1 MTRPTECLDGDDALA
16 RGAWVEAREA
26 YERTLARREFPEA
39 LEGLGNAAW
48 WLDLSDLVFGSREKA
63 YRLYLTRGDRAEAA
77 RVAVWLAWDY
87 WAFQG
92 ESAVANGWLQ
102 RARRLLDGLPSCSE
116 RAWLEVREGSF
127 RLLEEGD
134 PVRALAQAAEGIR
147 IAQEVGNIDL
157 EMLGRAVQG
166 LALVASGAVSEGM
179 SNLDEVN
186 AAVIAGELTNRVAI
200 GLAGCYLIA
209 ACERVR
215 DYDRAVQWCKRLKEF
230 CAKWGLRPLF
240 AVCRTQYASI
250 CLWRGT
256 WLEAEEE
263 LCAAS
268 DELAASRPAMKSDA
282 LVLLAELRRRQ
293 GRLQEAAALV
303 NQTPPHG
310 AGLLERAELAFDCGD
325 YPAAAERAE
334 QYLRHR
340 PTSNLTDR
348 ASGLEILVRA
358 LTCLQDWE
366 NAKAALGELSGIAA
380 LVATLPLQAAA
391 SFASGY
397 IAMGENKA
405 DAARKCFEDAV
416 DLYLRSGAPFEVGRA
431 RIELARALGKV
442 GRIEAALDEAQR
454 AKILLSELNAELES
468 ARAQS
473 VLEELAPL
481 LQSNQAAVSLK
492 ARSSELTRRE
502 IEVLR
507 LVAEG
512 LNNQMIAERLFVS
525 EHTVHRHLSN
535 ILNKLDV
542 STRSAAVAQALRRGL
557 LI

>member
-1 MTRPTECLDGDDALA
+1 
-16 RGAWVEAREA
+16 
-26 YERTLARREFPEA
+26 
-39 LEGLGNAAW
+39 
-48 WLDLSDLVFGSREKA
+48 
-63 YRLYLTRGDRAEAA
+63 
-77 RVAVWLAWDY
+77 
-87 WAFQG
+87 
-92 ESAVANGWLQ
+92 
-102 RARRLLDGLPSCSE
+102 
-116 RAWLEVREGSF
+116 
-127 RLLEEGD
+127 
-134 PVRALAQAAEGIR
+134 
-147 IAQEVGNIDL
+147 
-157 EMLGRAVQG
+157 
-166 LALVASGAVSEGM
+166 
-179 SNLDEVN
+179 
-186 AAVIAGELTNRVAI
+186 
-200 GLAGCYLIA
+200 
-209 ACERVR
+209 
-215 DYDRAVQWCKRLKEF
+215 
-230 CAKWGLRPLF
+230 
-240 AVCRTQYASI
+240 
-250 CLWRGT
+250 
-256 WLEAEEE
+256 
-263 LCAAS
+263 
-268 DELAASRPAMKSDA
+268 
-282 LVLLAELRRRQ
+282 
-293 GRLQEAAALV
+293 
-303 NQTPPHG
+303 
-310 AGLLERAELAFDCGD
+310 LERAELAFDCGD

-334 QYLRHR
+334 QYLRHV

-366 NAKAALGELSGIAA
+366 HAKAALGELSGIAA
-380 LVATLPLQAAA
+380 FVATLPLQAAA